1 MPKLVLGYQQKA
13 MFRLK
18 PGTGTGT
25 SLSIAS
31 LNGAY
36 CKWLWQINQIMITK
50 SLQMELMKQYR
61 MENSCSNTWYSVEV
75 LDQATWT
82 TWLTCYK
89 KFIAEIW
96 QRKSGNS
103 KLMVSDFENIINNYY
118 AYLMYYMKFLW
129 HFKFVKVSQKK
140 CHKNLLPRKLSDVI
154 QKIKLCSVA
163 TFVKRY

>member
-18 PGTGTGT
+18 PGRGTGT

-118 AYLMYYMKFLW
+118 TYLMYSVL
-129 HFKFVKVSQKK
+129 HEIFVTLQICESVAKKVSQKFAA
-140 CHKNLLPRKLSDVI
+140 P
-154 QKIKLCSVA
+154 KIKR
-163 TFVKRY
+163 RYTEN